1 MSVMRVIA
9 FGRSCSYIHY
19 VKLWV
24 LKIWVQKCPNLIFFG
39 KRIQV
44 FMFAIF
50 KHIPGL
56 IKRKTVSWHKTNKTD
71 NKWCIPQLYSE
82 ILWSFAARRY
92 DCSAIWVF
100 KDNFNVIRKKKNSRL
115 PFNTIKSTKKASLD
129 RISIN
134 LSIKTKSSTAVSFVF
149 LNHVSTVTTGL
160 LNFPLNWQ
168 TSDILCGVWKIW
180 HDLVTNRR

>member
-1 MSVMRVIA
+1 MSQ
-9 FGRSCSYIHY
+9 FN
-19 VKLWV
+19 LFWV
-24 LKIWVQKCPNLIFFG
+24 W
-39 KRIQV
+39 
-44 FMFAIF
+44 FAIF

-56 IKRKTVSWHKTNKTD
+56 IKKKLFHDTKQIKLITNDVFLSYIQKCFDLLLHVVMTAQQYGCS
-71 NKWCIPQLYSE
+71 KMTSM
-82 ILWSFAARRY
+82 WSG
-92 DCSAIWVF
+92 
-100 KDNFNVIRKKKNSRL
+100 KKKNSRL